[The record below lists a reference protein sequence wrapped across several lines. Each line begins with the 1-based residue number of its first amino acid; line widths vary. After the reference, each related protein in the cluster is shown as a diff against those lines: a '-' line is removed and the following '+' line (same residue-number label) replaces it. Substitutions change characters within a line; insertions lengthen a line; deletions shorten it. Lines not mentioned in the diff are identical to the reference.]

1 MGEFQERRRF
11 HRFPFEARCTVSF
24 GERGEQPCE
33 LLDLSL
39 NGALVR
45 LPKQL
50 QSAAAEDPD
59 PVASGSLQL
68 HLRGLREN
76 DQTRMDMAAQIVRV
90 QEDTLACRF
99 VSLDESSFAALKA
112 LVAANLGDETL
123 LKRELTQ
130 LDYWPGLSIT
140 PSD

>member
-1 MGEFQERRRF
+1 MGQFLERRRF
-11 HRFPFEARCTVSF
+11 HRFPFEAQCTVAF
-24 GERGEQPCE
+24 GDSGEQPCE

-45 LPKQL
+45 LPKQR
-50 QSAAAEDPD
+50 QASADKEHDR
-59 PVASGSLQL
+59 VASGRL
-68 HLRGLREN
+68 HLRLRGLREN
-76 DQTRMDMAAQIVRV
+76 DQTHMELAARIVRI

-99 VSLDESSFAALKA
+99 VELDESSFGALKA
-112 LVAANLGDETL
+112 LVAANLGDDAL
-123 LKRELTQ
+123 LERELTQ